1 MQRQARDKLGSARKT
16 HPTKRGVLCC
26 VQVRRICGFSV
37 ANLARRLCKV
47 ACGTLHPGSFARR
60 CDIVYEFNKPF
71 CFRAAVKQFLMQ
83 ADHSPRQARG
93 EAQRNILSIHTTDKR
108 RGWLCCF
115 VRCRSTSP
123 SSLQRTT
130 SSRTAPRPSATSR
143 HACARK
149 ARRRG
154 QCHTGVWAGMS
165 RRRRLLARMS
175 WQMGEGEHELADP
188 RLPLRP
194 RREMTTVR
202 MMRVGERVTRT

>member
-93 EAQRNILSIHTTDKR
+93 ETQRNILSIHTTELNAAV
-108 RGWLCCF
+108 GC
-115 VRCRSTSP
+115 VA
-123 SSLQRTT
+123 SSAAGR
-130 SSRTAPRPSATSR
+130 PRHPHCSGPLHRA
-143 HACARK
+143 
-149 ARRRG
+149 
-154 QCHTGVWAGMS
+154 
-165 RRRRLLARMS
+165 
-175 WQMGEGEHELADP
+175 
-188 RLPLRP
+188 LPLVLQPHRGTHAQGKHAAAVSVILGYG
-194 RREMTTVR
+194 RGC
-202 MMRVGERVTRT
+202 RVEDACWRA